1 MNDMCSVSPK
11 QHLLTVLLE
20 DYFQT
25 GAFDATVQ
33 REQWY
38 RFEQRFEQ
46 NTYKALDL
54 LDNFNIK
61 ATFFVLGWIADRYPE
76 IVRAVQSR
84 GHEIASRGYY
94 HRNIIQMPLA
104 EFREDLARAR
114 EALERASKTKILGY
128 RSAHR
133 WFAPDDLWAL
143 PILAEEGYA
152 YDSSFVVTSRAFR
165 AAPYRR
171 FAHRLTFGE
180 KELWEFPLPTYN
192 FLGWLMTIAGGNYF
206 RQFPHPLVKRAIEH
220 WHDTYDAPFI
230 MYFHIWELDTEQPR
244 ISAASR
250 LAKIRQYRNLD
261 KMPRLLEEYFK
272 KYRFVGIAE
281 HLGLSTA
288 EDAAQA
294 SGAKAVSEVYQRK
307 ELHPTLQDAP
317 QPTSIATSFGKTPVS
332 VVVPCFNEKLAL
344 PYLANTLKSVVAALE
359 NQYELR
365 FVFVDDGSTDG
376 TWDCLKQHFDMRPDC
391 AFLRHTH
398 NLGVAAAIL
407 NGIRHANTEIVCSI
421 DCDCT
426 YDPHELRNMIPH
438 LTEGVDMVTA
448 SPYHPQGEV
457 RNVPSWRLALSKTSS
472 FLYRQVLR
480 QKLFTYTSC
489 FRVYRR
495 SAVINLNL
503 REDGFLGV
511 AEMLGKLD
519 LCGSKIVEYPATLE
533 VRLFGY
539 SKMKVLRTIAGH
551 FALLTRLLAL
561 RIHPGSG
568 ASHKE
573 FLRDDHLS
581 VRSLGPEYQT
591 KPIVSQKGKT

>member
-1 MNDMCSVSPK
+1 MSDLRSVPPK

-33 REQWY
+33 RKQWY

-54 LDNFNIK
+54 LDSFNIK

-94 HRNIIQMPLA
+94 QRNIIQMPPA
-104 EFREDLARAR
+104 ELREDLVRSR
-114 EALERASKTKILGY
+114 EALERASGTKILGY
-128 RSAHR
+128 RSSQR
-133 WFAPDDLWAL
+133 WFAPDDLWVL
-143 PILAEEGYA
+143 QFLAEEGYA
-152 YDSSFVVTSRAFR
+152 YDSSFVITSRAFR
-165 AAPYRR
+165 AAPQRR
-171 FAHRLTFGE
+171 FAHRLQFGE
-180 KELWEFPLPTYN
+180 KELWEFPLPSYN
-192 FLGWLMTIAGGNYF
+192 FLGWLMPIAGGNYF
-206 RQFPHPLVKRAIEH
+206 RQFPHPLVKRAVKH
-220 WHDTYDAPFI
+220 WHGAYDAPFI

-250 LAKIRQYRNLD
+250 LEKIRQYRNLD
-261 KMPRLLEEYFK
+261 KMPRFLEEYFK
-272 KYRFVGIAE
+272 TYSFVGIAKY
-281 HLGLSTA
+281 LGLSTVQ
-288 EDAAQA
+288 DIIQA
-294 SGAKAVSEVYQRK
+294 SGERLVSEVYHCDEVR
-307 ELHPTLQDAP
+307 LAP
-317 QPTSIATSFGKTPVS
+317 QDVQKPTRNNPPSGKTPVS
-332 VVVPCFNEKLAL
+332 IIVPCFNEKLAL
-344 PYLANTLKSVVAALE
+344 PYLSNTLKSVVASLE
-359 NQYELR
+359 NHYELR
-365 FVFVDDGSTDG
+365 FIFVDDGSTDG
-376 TWDCLKQHFDMRPDC
+376 TWDCLKRHFGIRPEC
-391 AFLRHTH
+391 TFLQHTH

-426 YDPHELRNMIPH
+426 YDPHELRNMIPQ
-438 LTEGVDMVTA
+438 LGEGVDMVTA

-457 RNVPSWRLALSKTSS
+457 RNVPSWRLALSKASS

-495 SAVINLNL
+495 SAVINLHL
-503 REDGFLGV
+503 KEDGFLGV

-519 LCGSKIVEYPATLE
+519 LCGSKIVEYPATLD

-539 SKMKVLRTIAGH
+539 SKMKILRTIAGH
-551 FALLTRLLAL
+551 FRLLTRLLAQ
-561 RIHPGSG
+561 RIRPSSDGSHRESLAG
-568 ASHKE
+568 NP
-573 FLRDDHLS
+573 LS
-581 VRSLGPEYQT
+581 NGSPTSDYQIT
-591 KPIVSQKGKT
+591 HFVSQKERT

>member
-1 MNDMCSVSPK
+1 MSEMCSVPPK

-94 HRNIIQMPLA
+94 HRNLIQMPPA

-128 RSAHR
+128 RSANR

-152 YDSSFVVTSRAFR
+152 YDSSFVVTSKAFR

-192 FLGWLMTIAGGNYF
+192 FLGWLMPIAGGNYF
-206 RQFPHPLVKRAIEH
+206 RQFPHPLVKRAVEH
-220 WHDTYDAPFI
+220 WHSAYDAPFI

-261 KMPRLLEEYFK
+261 KMPQFLEEYFK

-294 SGAKAVSEVYQRK
+294 SGAKSVSEVYQRK
-307 ELHPTLQDAP
+307 ELHPTPQDVP
-317 QPTSIATSFGKTPVS
+317 QPTSITASFGKTPVS
-332 VVVPCFNEKLAL
+332 VVVPCFNEELAL
-344 PYLANTLKSVVAALE
+344 PYLSNTLQSVETTFAD
-359 NQYELR
+359 QYDLQ
-365 FVFVDDGSTDG
+365 FIFVDDGSTDG
-376 TWDCLKQHFDMRPDC
+376 TWRSLQQTFG
-391 AFLRHTH
+391 LRQNCFVERHEQ
-398 NLGVAAAIL
+398 NRGIAAAIMT
-407 NGIRHANTEIVCSI
+407 GIRRSNTQIVCSI

-426 YDPHELRNMIPH
+426 FDPHELQKMIPL
-438 LTEGVDMVTA
+438 LTAGVDMVTA
-448 SPYHPQGEV
+448 SHYHPGG
-457 RNVPSWRLALSKTSS
+457 RIHNVPAWRLALSRTSS

-495 SAVINLNL
+495 SAVVDMHL
-503 REDGFLGV
+503 EEGGFLGV
-511 AEMLGKLD
+511 TEMLVRLA
-519 LCGSKIVEYPATLE
+519 LRGSTIVEHPTTLE
-533 VRLFGY
+533 GRLFGR
-539 SKMKVLRTIAGH
+539 SKMKVMGTIASH
-551 FALLTRLLAL
+551 LKLLSRLSAL
-561 RIHPGSG
+561 R
-568 ASHKE
+568 
-573 FLRDDHLS
+573 LRPNL
-581 VRSLGPEYQT
+581 RF
-591 KPIVSQKGKT
+591 GKALYEENIAKHGD

>member
-1 MNDMCSVSPK
+1 MSEMCSVPPK

-33 REQWY
+33 RKQWY

-54 LDNFNIK
+54 LDSFNIK

-94 HRNIIQMPLA
+94 QRNIIQMPPA
-104 EFREDLARAR
+104 EFREDLVRSR
-114 EALERASKTKILGY
+114 EALERASGTKILGY
-128 RSAHR
+128 RSSQR

-143 PILAEEGYA
+143 QFLAEEGYA

-192 FLGWLMTIAGGNYF
+192 FLGWLMPIAGGNYF
-206 RQFPHPLVKRAIEH
+206 RQFPHPLVKRAVEH
-220 WHDTYDAPFI
+220 WHSTYDAPFI
-230 MYFHIWELDTEQPR
+230 MYFHIWELDTKQPR

-261 KMPRLLEEYFK
+261 KMPRFLEEYFK
-272 KYRFVGIAE
+272 TYRFVGIAKY
-281 HLGLSTA
+281 LGLSTVQ
-288 EDAAQA
+288 DAVQA
-294 SGAKAVSEVYQRK
+294 SGAKPASEVYQRD
-307 ELHPTLQDAP
+307 ELHLAP
-317 QPTSIATSFGKTPVS
+317 QDVPKLAISPPSPSKTPVS

-344 PYLANTLKSVVAALE
+344 PYLSNTLKSVVTALE
-359 NQYELR
+359 NHYELR
-365 FVFVDDGSTDG
+365 FIFVDDGSTDG
-376 TWDCLKQHFDMRPDC
+376 TWDCLKQHFGMRPEC
-391 AFLRHTH
+391 TFLRHTH

-426 YDPHELRNMIPH
+426 YDPHELQNMIPQ
-438 LTEGVDMVTA
+438 LAEGVDMVTA

-495 SAVINLNL
+495 SAVINLHL
-503 REDGFLGV
+503 KEYGFLGV

-539 SKMKVLRTIAGH
+539 SKLKVLRTIAGH
-551 FALLTRLLAL
+551 FKLLTRLLAL
-561 RIHPGSG
+561 RIHPSRG

-573 FLRDDHLS
+573 FLRDDRLS
-581 VRSLGPEYQT
+581 DRSLGSEYQT
-591 KPIVSQKGKT
+591 TPFVSQKGRT